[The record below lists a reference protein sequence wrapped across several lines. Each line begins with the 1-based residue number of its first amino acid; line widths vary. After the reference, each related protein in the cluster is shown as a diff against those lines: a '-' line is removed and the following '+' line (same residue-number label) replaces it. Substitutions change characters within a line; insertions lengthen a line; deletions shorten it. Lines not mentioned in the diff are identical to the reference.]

1 MASKDFD
8 RVLEQYHKTLDT
20 FVRSDGEPFLA
31 MYSHRPDATLGN
43 PFGPVARGF
52 ENVAKTA
59 RLAASHYR
67 DGLATGFE
75 TISKRVER
83 DFAYTVEVERFRTK
97 IDGRPDVTPFSLRVT
112 TIWMP
117 EEGTWKIVH
126 RHADPITT
134 PRPWDSVIQ
143 K

>member
-1 MASKDFD
+1 MTSKDFD
-8 RVLEQYHKTLDT
+8 HVLEQYHQALDK
-20 FVRSDGEPFLA
+20 FVRSDPEPFLG
-31 MYSHRPDATLGN
+31 MYSRRPDATLGN
-43 PFGPVARGF
+43 PFGPVVRGL

-67 DGLATGFE
+67 DGMATGYE
-75 TISKRVER
+75 TISKHVRQ
-83 DFAYTVEVERFRTK
+83 DFAYTVEVEKFKTK
-97 IDGRPDVTPFSLRVT
+97 IDGRSDVTPFSLRVT
-112 TIWMP
+112 TLWMP
-117 EEGTWKIVH
+117 EDGAWKIVH